1 MLSRTLLQCSLQVSL
16 HVACCSARSAMLMML
31 RIGSKC

>member
-1 MLSRTLLQCSLQVSL
+1 MLSTTLLHSPLQVSL
-16 HVACCSARSAMLMML
+16 HIACCSARSAMLML